1 MLFVMVRLLKWCVGT
16 TMIAL
21 YRLLGTSV
29 TIVNNPLHEVEAYRR
44 QDKHVIFAIWH
55 EFSVIGMYWYRR
67 RNAAA
72 LVDDSFRGDV
82 LAMVLNHFGIRDFR
96 VKRANAPPG
105 RTGGIPGFI
114 RYLKE
119 GHDGIIAIDGPF
131 GPARLGKPGIL
142 QIAGR
147 TGHVIVPLGA
157 YFSHSIKVRR
167 RWDNYQIP
175 LPFSRLHITLG
186 EPIEVPRDYKTRQKE
201 LLDHLNEA
209 TNAVTEGSTRTGR
222 TFRRS

>member
-1 MLFVMVRLLKWCVGT
+1 MVRLLKWCVGN

-21 YRLLGTSV
+21 YRILGSSI
-29 TIVNNPLHEVEAYRR
+29 TIVNNPLHEINVHRR
-44 QDKHVIFAIWH
+44 EGRRVIFAIWH
-55 EFSVIGMYWYRR
+55 EFSVIGIYWYRR

-96 VKRANAPPG
+96 IKSSQADPKRTA
-105 RTGGIPGFI
+105 GIPGFI

-119 GHDGIIAIDGPF
+119 GHDGLIAIDGPF

-157 YFSHSIKVRR
+157 YFSHAIKVRR

-186 EPIEVPRDYKTRQKE
+186 EPIEVPRDYKAQQAT
-201 LLDHLNEA
+201 LLEHLNEA
-209 TNAVTEGSTRTGR
+209 TNAVTAGSTRTGR
-222 TFRRS
+222 IFRKS

>member
-1 MLFVMVRLLKWCVGT
+1 MLFVMVRLLGWCVGNA
-16 TMIAL
+16 MIAV
-21 YRLLGTSV
+21 YRLLGSSI
-29 TIVNNPLHEVEAYRR
+29 TIVNNPLHEIDAYHRQGRR
-44 QDKHVIFAIWH
+44 VVFAIWH
-55 EFSVIGMYWYRR
+55 EFSVIGIYWYRR
-67 RNAAA
+67 RGAAA

-96 VKRANAPPG
+96 IKSAQAPPK

-114 RYLKE
+114 RYLNE
-119 GHDGIIAIDGPF
+119 GHDGLIAIDGPF

-142 QIAGR
+142 QIAAR

-157 YFSHSIKVRR
+157 YFSHAIKVRR

-186 EPIEVPRDYKTRQKE
+186 EPIEVPRNYKMYQAT
-201 LLDHLNEA
+201 LLEQLNAA
-209 TNAVTEGSTRTGR
+209 TNAVTTGSTRTGR
-222 TFRRS
+222 TFRRT